1 MSSVPTPQLPQY
13 RITLFYGPEVMEGH
27 PSRVHCVF
35 NVKKRSWKG
44 GIQVVVEVDEAQL
57 ARARQAIRLDDWMKT
72 AMAVLPADE
81 RLRAEHRASDLF
93 IQALCTIKLAL
104 VAEAGLPQDSTTIRA
119 QAFSAE
125 LERVVAGQAQRVT
138 RYVAQ
143 ELDLVAE

>member
-13 RITLFYGPEVMEGH
+13 RITLFYGPEAVEGH
-27 PSRVHCVF
+27 PTRVHCVF

-44 GIQVVVEVDEAQL
+44 GIQVAVEVDDAQL
-57 ARARQAIRLDDWMKT
+57 ARARQTIRLDDWMKT
-72 AMAVLPADE
+72 ALTDLPADE
-81 RLRAEHRASDLF
+81 RPRAEHRVSDLF
-93 IQALCTIKLAL
+93 IQALCTIKLDLA
-104 VAEAGLPQDSTTIRA
+104 VEAGLPQDNTTVGA

-125 LERVVAGQAQRVT
+125 LDRAVAGQAQRVT

>member
-1 MSSVPTPQLPQY
+1 MSSVPTPLLPPY
-13 RITLFYGPEVMEGH
+13 RITLFYGPEVVEGH

-44 GIQVVVEVDEAQL
+44 GIQVVVEVDDAQL

-72 AMAVLPADE
+72 TLTVVPADE

-93 IQALCTIKLAL
+93 IQALCAIKLDLA
-104 VAEAGLPQDSTTIRA
+104 VEAGLPQDTTTIGA

-125 LERVVAGQAQRVT
+125 LERTVAGQAQRVT